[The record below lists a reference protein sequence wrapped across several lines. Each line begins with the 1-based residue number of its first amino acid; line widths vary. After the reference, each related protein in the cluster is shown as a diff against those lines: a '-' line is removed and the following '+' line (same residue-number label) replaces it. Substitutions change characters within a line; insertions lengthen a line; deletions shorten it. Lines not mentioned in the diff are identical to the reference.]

1 MFWPTLQG
9 LRISRSGAEL
19 QWYYSTLKML
29 DSGKACLLCISYAH
43 SALILPQQPFATA
56 LLPRLQLALNAGSSY
71 DVSRSL
77 SHTAKF

>member
-29 DSGKACLLCISYAH
+29 DSGKASLLCISYEH
-43 SALILPQQPFATA
+43 SAQILPQQPFPTA
-56 LLPRLQLALNAGSSY
+56 HLPGLQLALNARLSY

-77 SHTAKF
+77 SRTG